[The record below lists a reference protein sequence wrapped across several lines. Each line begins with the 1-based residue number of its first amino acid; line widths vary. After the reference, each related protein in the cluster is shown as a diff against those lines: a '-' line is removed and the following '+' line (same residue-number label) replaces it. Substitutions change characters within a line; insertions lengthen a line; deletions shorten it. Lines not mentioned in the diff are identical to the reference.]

1 MDTTLS
7 SYASDASA
15 SDASASDEEL
25 DDKLILAEI
34 NEKQPAGKKRWLAR
48 WLGVVFLYLH
58 RKCVSRICTEEE
70 IGSPQTY
77 LFYVT
82 QIIPGGY
89 WRPGI
94 ILLAVIGHS
103 IFFKESTRTK

>member
-34 NEKQPAGKKRWLAR
+34 YEKQPAEEKLDDQRGDWV
-48 WLGVVFLYLH
+48 WYSST
-58 RKCVSRICTEEE
+58 CVENM
-70 IGSPQTY
+70 
-77 LFYVT
+77 
-82 QIIPGGY
+82 
-89 WRPGI
+89 
-94 ILLAVIGHS
+94 
-103 IFFKESTRTK
+103 